1 LQKGIAADRL
11 SIRGDK
17 HKVLLSRA
25 RSRPRTHKATKLGF
39 QAMVR
44 YIATRTS
51 TVVLGMPIGDIAEIS
66 RASGANANVL
76 MMAENPA
83 ARLCQQGI

>member
-1 LQKGIAADRL
+1 
-11 SIRGDK
+11 
-17 HKVLLSRA
+17 
-25 RSRPRTHKATKLGF
+25 
-39 QAMVR
+39 MVR